1 MMTNVGCSNLI
12 LFMYTKK
19 LLLCNHTFVGI
30 FQESKYVLQYN
41 NCNNIVDV
49 EEKNISDIMRSWLN
63 STILYIQLFNLS
75 EYEPRS
81 ILSSLMYSHFSVA
94 KYGRGILLTITNLD
108 SIQQIYS
115 FFEGTPPL
123 D

>member
-1 MMTNVGCSNLI
+1 MLKLDTFYVVSRNFYFVITHL
-12 LFMYTKK
+12 LVYFKK
-19 LLLCNHTFVGI
+19 VNR
-30 FQESKYVLQYN
+30 LQYN

-63 STILYIQLFNLS
+63 STILYIQLFNLT